1 MTNGGRLARWKRR
14 VPGDFPQEVNMF
26 CPQCGAEI
34 ASDRVRFCTHCRFP
48 VGSVKEFI
56 VTEVT
61 KSQAE
66 DEKKHYPLRQRD
78 ISLGAALML
87 VGALKALFLCTP
99 YSGDKFENA
108 GVFVFA
114 LGLLFSAMLMFS
126 QLSPRQRGLTVGATL
141 VFITSLLAIPAGF
154 ATDGL
159 GLLLVPAM
167 FLPLIFLWT
176 RITRWF
182 MRTFFD
188 KETSPDKYVSPYR
201 QPAPYPGAA
210 SAPALLSAQNEP
222 AVEPTTNRM
231 KEAETVMPFSVTE
244 NTTAMLKNKPS
255 INRS

>member
-1 MTNGGRLARWKRR
+1 
-14 VPGDFPQEVNMF
+14 MF

-48 VGSVKEFI
+48 VGAVKEFI
-56 VTEVT
+56 VAEVT

-78 ISLGAALML
+78 ITLGAGLMII
-87 VGALKALFLCTP
+87 GALKALFLGLATH
-99 YSGDKFENA
+99 SGDKFETA
-108 GVFVFA
+108 GIFLFA

-154 ATDGL
+154 ATDGA
-159 GLLLVPAM
+159 GLLFVPAM
-167 FLPLIFLWT
+167 FLPIILFWGKLM
-176 RITRWF
+176 RAF
-182 MRTFFD
+182 MRIFFD
-188 KETSPDKYVSPYR
+188 KEFLPEKNVSTY
-201 QPAPYPGAA
+201 QLPAPNPAAA
-210 SAPALLSAQNEP
+210 SAPALPPAQNAP

-255 INRS
+255 LNRL

>member
-1 MTNGGRLARWKRR
+1 
-14 VPGDFPQEVNMF
+14 MF
-26 CPQCGAEI
+26 CPQCSAEI

-66 DEKKHYPLRQRD
+66 DDKKYYPLRQRD
-78 ISLGAALML
+78 INLGAGLMII
-87 VGALKALFLCTP
+87 GALKALFLCLVNRGP
-99 YSGDKFENA
+99 WFEAA
-108 GVFVFA
+108 GIFMFA

-167 FLPLIFLWT
+167 CLPIILLCT
-176 RITRWF
+176 RIMRVF
-182 MRTFFD
+182 MRIFFD
-188 KETSPDKYVSPYR
+188 KDVLPEKKVSAYQ
-201 QPAPYPGAA
+201 QPAPNLAAA
-210 SAPALLSAQNEP
+210 SAPALPSAQNAPAAEP
-222 AVEPTTNRM
+222 NTNRM
-231 KEAETVMPFSVTE
+231 KEADIELPYSVTE
-244 NTTAMLKNKPS
+244 NTTAMFKNKPS

>member
-1 MTNGGRLARWKRR
+1 
-14 VPGDFPQEVNMF
+14 MF

-78 ISLGAALML
+78 ITLGAGLML
-87 VGALKALFLCTP
+87 VGALKALFLCLANNGP
-99 YSGDKFENA
+99 KVENA
-108 GVFVFA
+108 GIFMFA

-167 FLPLIFLWT
+167 FLPLILLWT
-176 RITRWF
+176 RIMRAF
-182 MRTFFD
+182 MRIFFD
-188 KETSPDKYVSPYR
+188 KEVLPEKNVSTYQ
-201 QPAPYPGAA
+201 QPTPILAA
-210 SAPALLSAQNEP
+210 ALAPALPSAQNAPAIEP
-222 AVEPTTNRM
+222 NTNLM
-231 KEAETVMPFSVTE
+231 KKAETVMPFSVIE
-244 NTTAMLKNKPS
+244 NTTATLKNKPS
-255 INRS
+255 LNRS